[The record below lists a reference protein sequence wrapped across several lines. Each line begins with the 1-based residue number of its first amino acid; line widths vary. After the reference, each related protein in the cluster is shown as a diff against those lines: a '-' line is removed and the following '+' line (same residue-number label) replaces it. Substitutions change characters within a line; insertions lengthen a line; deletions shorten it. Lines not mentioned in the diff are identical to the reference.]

1 MRPFYNFMVFRW
13 FCSNIQEDKK
23 STFCIEICIRKYCL
37 AFTFFASLSV
47 ILTCTASTS
56 VLYCFPIVFIV
67 WYFRQRS
74 FMTEQIR
81 GWSSTS
87 MTHLSSG
94 SHHSLTFAT
103 AATGKQV
110 AVSSNFS
117 GLPEFHYLGIERAT
131 PATPYTSK
139 TLKSIKTERSEVFFH
154 FAKLTICFSVKI
166 KLWEKIWILLLEFTK
181 VCKVKKKLASLVFFA

>member
-1 MRPFYNFMVFRW
+1 
-13 FCSNIQEDKK
+13 
-23 STFCIEICIRKYCL
+23 
-37 AFTFFASLSV
+37 
-47 ILTCTASTS
+47 
-56 VLYCFPIVFIV
+56 
-67 WYFRQRS
+67 
-74 FMTEQIR
+74 MTEQIR

-131 PATPYTSK
+131 PYTSK
-139 TLKSIKTERSEVFFH
+139 TLKSIKTERTEVS
-154 FAKLTICFSVKI
+154 LT
-166 KLWEKIWILLLEFTK
+166 LPN
-181 VCKVKKKLASLVFFA
+181 